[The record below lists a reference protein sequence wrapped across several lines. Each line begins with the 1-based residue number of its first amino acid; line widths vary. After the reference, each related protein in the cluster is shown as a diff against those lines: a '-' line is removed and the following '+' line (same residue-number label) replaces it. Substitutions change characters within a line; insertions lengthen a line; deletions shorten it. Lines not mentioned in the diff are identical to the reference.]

1 MLEKTK
7 IIVIANRIRSLY
19 NVGAIFRTCDAIG
32 AEKLYLAGYT
42 ATPKSQP
49 IRLAKTALG
58 AEHTVNWEHIKT
70 LLPTIKKL
78 RSEGYEIIGLEERKG
93 QSLDYRKWKP
103 SKKTCIILGN
113 EVTGI
118 SPNIARQCDR
128 LIELPMLGQKKSLN
142 VTVAFGG
149 ITYYILAKTS

>member
-1 MLEKTK
+1 MAEKTK

-42 ATPKSQP
+42 ATPDNQP

-58 AEHTVNWEHIKT
+58 AEHTVDWEHIKT
-70 LLPTIKKL
+70 LAPTIQKL
-78 RSEGYEIIGLEERKG
+78 KDNGYEIIGLEERRG
-93 QSLDYRKWKP
+93 QSVDFCKWQP
-103 SKKTCIILGN
+103 SNKVCIILGN
-113 EVTGI
+113 EVKGI
-118 SPNIARQCDR
+118 SPNIAQKCDK
-128 LIELPMLGQKKSLN
+128 LIELPMKGIKKSLN

-149 ITYYILAKTS
+149 IAYYILSKNK